1 MFPLGDDIAR
11 GLRYPGV
18 FLLIVVL
25 VGGEGLQWWLGVDF
39 LAFAGFRPFDFSI
52 EPWTSALTLASSVF
66 LHGGIMHLLGNLL
79 FLWVFGRTL
88 EGLFG
93 ARNFLLAFPLLG
105 MAGNLVHWVIYP
117 NSDVPVVGASGAI
130 AALMGA
136 YFGLFPRARVRMLFW
151 LAVPLGI
158 WTPKAWLALSIWIAL
173 QLFSVLTGEGE
184 VSGVAYAV
192 HVGGFVVGL
201 IAAIV
206 WKVQSI
212 AGEEKL
218 EAYLAE
224 RKADNSSIR

>member
-1 MFPLGDDIAR
+1 MAAL
-11 GLRYPGV
+11 
-18 FLLIVVL
+18 VVS
-25 VGGEGLQWWLGVDF
+25 EGLQWWLGD
-39 LAFAGFRPFDFSI
+39 LSGIAGYRPIEFSI
-52 EPWTSALTLASSVF
+52 HPWMSILTLAASVF
-66 LHGGIMHLLGNLL
+66 LHGGVMHLLGNLL

-93 ARNFLLAFPLLG
+93 HRKFLIAFPLLG
-105 MAGNLVHWVIYP
+105 MAGNLVHWAIYP
-117 NSDVPVVGASGAI
+117 NSDIPVIGASGAI

-136 YFGLFPRARVRMLFW
+136 YFGLFPRARVRILFW

-158 WTPKAWLALSIWIAL
+158 WTPRAWLVLSAWIAL

-201 IAAIV
+201 VAAII

-212 AGEEKL
+212 GGEEKL
-218 EAYLAE
+218 TAYIAE
-224 RKADNSSIR
+224 RRQKPASD

>member
-11 GLRYPGV
+11 GLKYPGV
-18 FLLIVVL
+18 LVLMLALVV
-25 VGGEGLQWWLGVDF
+25 GEALQWWLGVDF
-39 LAFAGFRPFDFSI
+39 SAFAGFRPIEFSVH
-52 EPWTSALTLASSVF
+52 PWVSVLTLASSVF
-66 LHGGIMHLLGNLL
+66 LHAGIIHLLGNLL

-93 ARNFLLAFPLLG
+93 HRNFLIAFPLLG

-117 NSDVPVVGASGAI
+117 NSDIPVIGASGAI
-130 AALMGA
+130 SALMGA
-136 YFGLFPRARVRMLFW
+136 YLGLFPRARVRILFW

-158 WTPKAWLALSIWIAL
+158 WAPRAWLPLSVWIAL
-173 QLFSVLTGEGE
+173 QLHSVLTGEGE

-201 IAAIV
+201 VAAII

-212 AGEEKL
+212 GGEEQL
-218 EAYLAE
+218 TAYIAE
-224 RKADNSSIR
+224 RQRQNGS